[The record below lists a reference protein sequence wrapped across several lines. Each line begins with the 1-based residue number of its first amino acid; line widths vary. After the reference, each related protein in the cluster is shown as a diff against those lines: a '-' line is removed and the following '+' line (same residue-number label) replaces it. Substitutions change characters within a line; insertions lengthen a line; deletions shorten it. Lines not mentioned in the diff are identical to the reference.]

1 MEPQEGLLI
10 LYAMKRF
17 FPLLILLAAL
27 SLAIVAAYYSVF
39 GISKLF
45 SSQAN
50 AVILMAGIL
59 EASKLI
65 TASYLER
72 FWGTIHWVRKVYLTV
87 AVLVLMGIT
96 SLGIY
101 GFLVSAYQET
111 SYKMQAVDKQVE
123 VQIKKRDRYKQQIE
137 FISKEQQDINT
148 QIIELSES
156 LGNNTIQYT
165 NREGQIVTTQ
175 SSSTRKIIQ
184 QQLNSQSSRRDSITI
199 KKDILNDSITK
210 IDLAVLDL
218 ETNSDVAAEI
228 GPLKYVAKITGKD
241 TDQVVNWFILIFIFV
256 FDPLAVMLLISA
268 NKLLF
273 ENSKKNIY
281 GEKKNIK
288 PKYNPLTEHPEDVYY
303 PPKQPTPTP
312 PIPPP
317 PPPPISSKKQKIL
330 NHIEKIN
337 KSGATGK
344 RKAQAI
350 RELNDQLKKIDDN
363 TKTY

>member
-1 MEPQEGLLI
+1 M
-10 LYAMKRF
+10 
-17 FPLLILLAAL
+17 AA
-27 SLAIVAAYYSVF
+27 
-39 GISKLF
+39 
-45 SSQAN
+45 
-50 AVILMAGIL
+50 IL

-72 FWGTIHWVRKVYLTV
+72 FWKTIHWLRKTYLITALV
-87 AVLVLMGIT
+87 ALMAIT

-111 SYKMQAVDKQVE
+111 AYKMQAVDKQVE
-123 VQIKKRDRYKQQIE
+123 VKAKKRDRYQQQVKD
-137 FISKEQQDINT
+137 ISKEQKDINT

-156 LGNNTIQYT
+156 LGNNIIQYT
-165 NREGQIVTTQ
+165 NSEGQLITTQ
-175 SSSTRKIIQ
+175 SSATRRIIQ
-184 QQLNSQSSRRDSITI
+184 QQLDAQTSRRDSLTT
-199 KKDILNDSITK
+199 KQDILNDSITK
-210 IDLAVLDL
+210 FDLDILDL

-228 GPLKYVAKITGKD
+228 GPLKYVANITGKD
-241 TDQVVNWFILIFIFV
+241 TDQVVNWFILVFIFV

-268 NKLLF
+268 NKIF
-273 ENSKKNIY
+273 YENSKKNIY

-288 PKYNPLTEHPEDVYY
+288 PEYNPLTEHPEDVYY

-312 PIPPP
+312 PISTPPP
-317 PPPPISSKKQKIL
+317 PLISSKKQKIL

-337 KSGATGK
+337 RSGATGK